1 MNVKKYSI
9 RYLFLLLFLNQT
21 ILFAS
26 DSFEMEITI
35 QETSIEGIEKFK
47 NTYNVNLSKN
57 KINKNIKY
65 KIQLTQIAKKIL
77 QFEQRYDNENLYFLD
92 EFKDSKG
99 NIWTISSNIK
109 SNDVSVTHFISKQTD
124 KIIDG
129 WINRDNKDIFGF
141 RIFNF

>member
-1 MNVKKYSI
+1 MDIKKLS
-9 RYLFLLLFLNQT
+9 LHHFFLLLFLSQT
-21 ILFAS
+21 ILYAN

-35 QETSIEGIEKFK
+35 QETSIDGIEKFK
-47 NTYNVNLSKN
+47 NTYHVNLSRN

-65 KIQLTQIAKKIL
+65 KIQLTQIAKRIL
-77 QFEQRYDNENLYFLD
+77 QFEQQYDGKNLYFLD
-92 EFKDSKG
+92 EFKDSKD

-109 SNDVSVTHFISKQTD
+109 SNDISVTHFISKQSD

-129 WINRDNKDIFGF
+129 WINRDNKDIFGL